1 MDRVVGRQGE
11 FYDQDADESEVDA
24 SLRPAPIRWG
34 GFYDQDAS
42 IEQPRLD
49 PETLARIEREF
60 AERRRAQVAEHRAAA
75 HRGAEG
81 PAAGGRPG
89 ERPAG
94 GGTAAAPAPEPI
106 RLPGPQTPAGP
117 GPADGRPQPRTG
129 PGGGW
134 AAVPPAAPT
143 PRPRPE
149 IRPDSRL
156 PTRNRPAPAARTTP
170 GGTARPGGPA
180 PVRDRAASAAPASTG
195 MGRATAVLAFG
206 TFASRITGFVRV
218 LAIGYVLGV
227 GSLSDAFN
235 YANGIPNIIYDLL
248 VGGILAATLIP
259 VFVEHLGDENPR
271 RGSRA
276 LSAVLTAIAVA
287 LVFVSI
293 LLWVIAPWII
303 RFYLVLNTHSA
314 GGQERALATS
324 LLRYFAPQVFFLGTI
339 VASTALL
346 NARRRFT
353 VAAFSPV
360 INNLVAIAALLVTKF
375 VAAKVLA
382 TKSSGDGTLVAFAHD
397 QRAILILG
405 LGTTVGYVVQLLIQ
419 LPATHRLGLHL
430 RPVFDLR
437 HPAVRRVAGLSTW
450 LVGVVLANQVS
461 LALVMV
467 LAGRTEGGVTAY
479 QFSYQFFQLPYALVA
494 VSVASA
500 IMPDL
505 SERWANRQRVA
516 FERQFVTGLRVTLAV
531 LIPISFVY
539 MAVAQ
544 PFIQLAIEHG
554 RVTASGAHMVTTSLV
569 MFAVGLPGF
578 SAFFLLMRA
587 YQAMQDA
594 RTMFWIY
601 ALENGL
607 TVVAAPVLSAFL
619 GVPGLAL
626 AWVAPYTIASVYA
639 VVKLRGRIGSL
650 GGWLTVRALMRIVF
664 ASAVTV
670 AVVVALGIPFPSDR
684 GYVML
689 IGRLVVQVAA
699 GAAVYVWV
707 AHILRVR
714 ELRPVMAMAGRL
726 TGRRR

>member
-1 MDRVVGRQGE
+1 MGRPGE
-11 FYDQDADESEVDA
+11 FYDQDAEESEVDD
-24 SLRPAPIRWG
+24 SLTPAPIRWG

-49 PETLARIEREF
+49 PQTLARIEREV
-60 AERRRAQVAEHRAAA
+60 AARRRH
-75 HRGAEG
+75 
-81 PAAGGRPG
+81 PAAGGDQDRYTDRPTG
-89 ERPAG
+89 NGGSPSRREDIPRP
-94 GGTAAAPAPEPI
+94 TPVPI
-106 RLPGPQTPAGP
+106 RLPEPQVPAGP
-117 GPADGRPQPRTG
+117 AGDRRS
-129 PGGGW
+129 GGGW
-134 AAVPPAAPT
+134 AAIP
-143 PRPRPE
+143 
-149 IRPDSRL
+149 
-156 PTRNRPAPAARTTP
+156 PAPAAPPAGPPAPLPSPASRPSAPRPPASRPSVPPPSVPRPTVPP
-170 GGTARPGGPA
+170 GRAGSGTRRPAAVRAPAAGTA
-180 PVRDRAASAAPASTG
+180 
-195 MGRATAVLAFG
+195 MGRATAILAFG

-235 YANGIPNIIYDLL
+235 YANGVPNIIYDLL

-259 VFVEHLGDENPR
+259 VFVEHMSDENTR

-276 LSAVLTAIAVA
+276 LSAVLTAIAAA
-287 LVFVSI
+287 LVVVSA
-293 LLWVIAPWII
+293 LLWFIAPWVI
-303 RFYLVLNTHSA
+303 RFYMLLNTHAASGA
-314 GGQERALATS
+314 ERSLATS

-339 VASTALL
+339 VTSTALL
-346 NARRRFT
+346 NARRRFA

-360 INNLVAIAALLVTKF
+360 LNNFIAIAALLVTKF
-375 VAAKVLA
+375 VADKVLSA
-382 TKSSGDGTLVAFAHD
+382 SYPHSDGTLIAFAHD
-397 QRAILILG
+397 QKAILILG
-405 LGTTVGYVVQLLIQ
+405 VGTTAGYAVQLLVQ

-430 RPVFDLR
+430 RPVWDLR

-450 LVGVVLANQVS
+450 LLGVVLANQVS

-467 LAGRTEGGVTAY
+467 LAGRTQGGVTAY
-479 QFSYQFFQLPYALVA
+479 QFGFQFFQLPYALVA

-531 LIPISFVY
+531 LVPIAFVY

-554 RVTASGAHMVTTSLV
+554 RVTASGAHLVTSSLV
-569 MFAVGLPGF
+569 MFALGLPGF

-607 TVVAAPVLSAFL
+607 TVVSAPILSAVM

-626 AWVAPYTIASVYA
+626 AWVGPYTIASVYA
-639 VVKLRGRIGSL
+639 VVRLRGRIGSL
-650 GGWLTVRALMRIVF
+650 GGWLTVRALMRILF

-670 AVVVALGIPFPSDR
+670 AAVVAVGVPFPSGR
-684 GYVML
+684 GYAML
-689 IGRLVVQVAA
+689 VARLVVQLAL
-699 GAAVYVWV
+699 GFAVYLWM
-707 AHILRVR
+707 ARLLRVR
-714 ELRPVMAMAGRL
+714 ELRPITAMVAQL